1 MQKKNPPPLG
11 EKVSFCRIKP
21 AGDGK
26 PAELIK
32 GEGII
37 VGHIIGITRRVQV
50 MVKDGDTSA
59 NKAWTLEPFCI
70 NPTDD
75 EAQAYLTHHT
85 QLQSLVDDFNARAQK
100 VIADGNAAVEE
111 HNAVMFGPPMDI

>member
-1 MQKKNPPPLG
+1 MTTKNLPPLG
-11 EKVSFCRIKP
+11 EKVTFCRVKP
-21 AGDGK
+21 GGGGQ

-50 MVKDGDTSA
+50 MVKAGDTSA

-75 EAQAYLTHHT
+75 EAQAYLQHHM
-85 QLQSLVDDFNARAQK
+85 QLQSLVDDFNNRAQK
-100 VIADGNAAVEE
+100 AIADGNAAVDE
-111 HNAVMFGPPMDI
+111 HNVAMFGPPMDI

>member
-1 MQKKNPPPLG
+1 MPQKALPPLG
-11 EKVSFCRIKP
+11 EKVHFCRIKP

-32 GEGII
+32 GEGIV
-37 VGHIIGITRRVQV
+37 VGHIIGITRRLQV

-75 EAQAYLTHHT
+75 EAQAYLAHHG
-85 QLQSLVDDFNARAQK
+85 QLQSVVDDFNSRAQRA
-100 VIADGNAAVEE
+100 ISDGNAAVEE
-111 HNAVMFGPPMDI
+111 HNAVMFGPPLEI

>member
-1 MQKKNPPPLG
+1 MTQKSLPALG

-21 AGDGK
+21 AGDGQ

-32 GEGII
+32 GEGTI
-37 VGHIIGITRRVQV
+37 VGHIIGITRRIQV

-75 EAQAYLTHHT
+75 EAKAYLAHHG
-85 QLQSLVDDFNARAQK
+85 QLQSLVDDFNKRAER
-100 VIADGNAAVEE
+100 VIADGNAAVDE